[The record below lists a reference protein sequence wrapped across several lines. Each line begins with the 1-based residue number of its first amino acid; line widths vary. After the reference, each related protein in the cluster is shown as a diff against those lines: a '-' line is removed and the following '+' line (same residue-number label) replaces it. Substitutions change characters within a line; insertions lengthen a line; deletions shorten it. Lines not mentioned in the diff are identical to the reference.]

1 MFGDGQELSSIAFE
15 PGRWLPDA
23 AAQKKLQALA
33 KAMNERDALK
43 LDITGFADAEIDRE
57 GIKRVGVE
65 RLMRREKLADL
76 QKKGGDSI
84 EMRDVRIAPE
94 EYASYLTRVYKAAK
108 FPKPRNFVGLQKT
121 LPVEEMERLL
131 LANIPAADSDL
142 GALANQRA
150 ESVQRW
156 LVEEGKVD
164 PERVFLVPAK
174 AGQAA
179 PAGGQVMF
187 NLH

>member
-1 MFGDGQELSSIAFE
+1 MADQSQQVTGLEKATALLLS
-15 PGRWLPDA
+15 L
-23 AAQKKLQALA
+23 
-33 KAMNERDALK
+33 
-43 LDITGFADAEIDRE
+43 
-57 GIKRVGVE
+57 GVE
-65 RLMRREKLADL
+65 SSSRVL
-76 QKKGGDSI
+76 Q
-84 EMRDVRIAPE
+84 
-94 EYASYLTRVYKAAK
+94 YLGEA
-108 FPKPRNFVGLQKT
+108 
-121 LPVEEMERLL
+121 EMERLL